1 MHFFQTNY
9 PIKKIGN
16 NEYIIGDNH
25 LDPLVLIKDKELIV
39 DTITAKNISGFSG
52 GSNQDSIT
60 GLSGNFEV
68 LNITESFSGSSGNFE
83 VLNVTGPLIVNG
95 VDIYPAISGLL
106 AKDEIHDA
114 QISGLQERI
123 DNLAVTVGELEAD
136 GQTYSFFTDLNS
148 GDFTYEIT
156 FPSSFDSIPKI
167 NSTLEVTGEGK
178 IVDYIVS
185 GINTGSY
192 FVVFPERLPNDN
204 YRIHTLFDSNGQYAG
219 EEAFELDSDGD
230 LVPSNSPLI
239 SDTMWILRNQTDL
252 ELRNNFWRYNTGPE
266 AFTDEISF

>member
-9 PIKKIGN
+9 PIKKVGN

-52 GSNQDSIT
+52 GSNQDLIT
-60 GLSGNFEV
+60 
-68 LNITESFSGSSGNFE
+68 GSSGHFE
-83 VLNVTGPLIVNG
+83 SLNVTGSLIVNG

-123 DNLAVTVGELEAD
+123 DDLTFTVGELEAD

-167 NSTLEVTGEGK
+167 NSTLEVTGEGR